1 MNNSNNRMLLFLLL
15 LALILL
21 SAVHIASAQDGGT
34 NEPPVRTVTDDEVNA
49 IAAKLYCPV
58 CENIPLDVCGT
69 EACADWRDE
78 IRTMLEQGQSEEQI
92 LAYFENRY
100 GDRVLATPR
109 REGINLVVWIAPPA
123 VLIIG
128 AGLLI
133 LVLRRMAPSKASA
146 ANTGAALHRYDNLD
160 AEYVAR
166 LEADLKEMS

>member
-1 MNNSNNRMLLFLLL
+1 MNNSNRLLFLLL

-21 SAVHIASAQDGGT
+21 STVHIAAAQDGT
-34 NEPPVRTVTDDEVNA
+34 AEPPVRAVTDDEVNA

-78 IRTMLEQGQSEEQI
+78 IRTMLEQGRSEDEI

-109 REGINLVVWIAPPA
+109 REGFNLIVWLAPPA

-133 LVLRRMAPSKASA
+133 VVLRRMAPSSPSA
-146 ANTGAALHRYDNLD
+146 ANQGAALHRYDNLD
-160 AEYVAR
+160 TEYVAR
-166 LEADLKEMS
+166 LEADLREMS

>member
-1 MNNSNNRMLLFLLL
+1 MNSSNRLLFFLLL

-21 SAVHIASAQDGGT
+21 SAVHIAAAQDGGT
-34 NEPPVRTVTDDEVNA
+34 TEPTVVTDDEVNA

-78 IRTMLEQGQSEEQI
+78 IRTMLEQGSSEDEI

-109 REGINLVVWIAPPA
+109 REGFNLIVWLAPPA

-133 LVLRRMAPSKASA
+133 VVLRRMAPSGAPA
-146 ANTGAALHRYDNLD
+146 ANQGAALHRYDNLD

-166 LEADLKEMS
+166 LEADLREMS

>member
-1 MNNSNNRMLLFLLL
+1 MTNSNRLLLFLLL

-21 SAVHIASAQDGGT
+21 SAVHIASAQDGT
-34 NEPPVRTVTDDEVNA
+34 AVPPVRAVTEDEVNA
-49 IAAKLYCPV
+49 IAGKLYCPV

-69 EACADWRDE
+69 EACADWRQE

-92 LAYFENRY
+92 LTYFENRY

-109 REGINLVVWIAPPA
+109 REGINLIVWIAPPA

-133 LVLRRMAPSKASA
+133 VVLRRMAPRKGSA
-146 ANTGAALHRYDNLD
+146 MTTGVALHRYDNLD